1 MSGHLPWLY
10 SAIKRCRK
18 YVNFRQAKRRNP
30 KYDYPSGKMAESKAW
45 LSAWRND
52 GIQSMIIR
60 QARILPAAD
69 GASQPFARCEMMR
82 YRPKAAGTAPRNT
95 GS

>member
-18 YVNFRQAKRRNP
+18 YVNFRQAKRWNP
-30 KYDYPSGKMAESKAW
+30 KYNHPSGKMAESKAW

-60 QARILPAAD
+60 LAKR
-69 GASQPFARCEMMR
+69 RN
-82 YRPKAAGTAPRNT
+82 PKYDYPSGETT
-95 GS
+95 ESKV